1 MDKVKSLVS
10 QNKLLEAI
18 QELDKIVS
26 SNKML
31 KDYRNDVTSLSANFH
46 RINEKKIR
54 GTISEAESQLSEN
67 LLANNL
73 LELSIQISISIKTG
87 KGKIGREE
95 TLSPQSATGIGFILM
110 PLFFL
115 LVVIGIGGVSY
126 YKFFHEEEP
135 ISIFGKV
142 YDLEENNI
150 PIKNARVEIVD
161 LVGVFSNTD
170 NAGAFEFEI
179 KKTDKRYLEFQVNH
193 ENYETQSF
201 NIPINPN
208 GNNELSLEKFL
219 LKKIEKAMPSK

>member
-26 SNKML
+26 SNKLL
-31 KDYRNDVTSLSANFH
+31 KDYRNDVSSLSANFH
-46 RINEKKIR
+46 RIKENKIK
-54 GTISEAESQLSEN
+54 GTISEAESQISESR
-67 LLANNL
+67 LANNI

-95 TLSPQSATGIGFILM
+95 ALSPKSATGIGFILM

-135 ISIFGKV
+135 ILIFGKV
-142 YDLEENNI
+142 YDLEENNM

-219 LKKIEKAMPSK
+219 LKKIEKAMPNN